1 MEDAERK
8 LELTRYLRQEQ
19 NLNRMKVK
27 NREDILYGT
36 GKNSEMLYGD
46 DGLELAE
53 YDRIREQGHKGPLF
67 GLRLAVSLMLFAGVI
82 YLDKNQIADSF
93 TFLGYDTNPYKYVAR
108 CDWFICPSFEEG
120 FSTAATEALVVGT
133 PVVTTLCSGMK
144 EMLGE
149 NNEYGIIVENS
160 SEGVYEGLKEVVS
173 KPELLESY
181 TKQAEI
187 RGEKFSMQDTV
198 DAVEDML
205 SELYTTKQNMN

>member
-53 YDRIREQGHKGPLF
+53 YDRIREQGHKGPMF

-82 YLDKNQIADSF
+82 YLDKNQIDWKGQSA
-93 TFLGYDTNPYKYVAR
+93 VAVISR
-108 CDWFICPSFEEG
+108 QLETSVMG
-120 FSTAATEALVVGT
+120 NSTVEALHHPCNEAGN
-133 PVVTTLCSGMK
+133 TL
-144 EMLGE
+144 
-149 NNEYGIIVENS
+149 
-160 SEGVYEGLKEVVS
+160 
-173 KPELLESY
+173 
-181 TKQAEI
+181 
-187 RGEKFSMQDTV
+187 
-198 DAVEDML
+198 
-205 SELYTTKQNMN
+205 

>member
-1 MEDAERK
+1 MVVYIKILCKLKLERMDQMEDVERQ

-82 YLDKNQIADSF
+82 YLDKNQIDWKGQSA
-93 TFLGYDTNPYKYVAR
+93 VAVISR
-108 CDWFICPSFEEG
+108 QLETSVMG
-120 FSTAATEALVVGT
+120 NSTVEALH
-133 PVVTTLCSGMK
+133 
-144 EMLGE
+144 
-149 NNEYGIIVENS
+149 
-160 SEGVYEGLKEVVS
+160 
-173 KPELLESY
+173 
-181 TKQAEI
+181 
-187 RGEKFSMQDTV
+187 
-198 DAVEDML
+198 
-205 SELYTTKQNMN
+205 